1 MMNKFIVIF
10 VSVVVL
16 NSPCFAAGGDFPV
29 IRWECLGLSY
39 NQQAQM
45 KELDSKWQRIN
56 QNLRTNIINDQKALQ
71 YILSNPYSTQKEIR
85 ELHNRILSNRT
96 TLREQ
101 AMEIFL
107 EKRDVLT
114 QGQKKNLHLIISR

>member
-1 MMNKFIVIF
+1 M
-10 VSVVVL
+10 L
-16 NSPCFAAGGDFPV
+16 NSPCIAIQGDFPV

-45 KELDSKWQRIN
+45 KELDSKWQKIN

-71 YILSNPYSTQKEIR
+71 YILSNPYSTHNEII
-85 ELHNRILSNRT
+85 ELHNRILSNKT
-96 TLREQ
+96 TLRAQ

>member
-1 MMNKFIVIF
+1 
-10 VSVVVL
+10 
-16 NSPCFAAGGDFPV
+16 
-29 IRWECLGLSY
+29 
-39 NQQAQM
+39 M